1 MYWLQRS
8 NLQGEFM
15 INASRCVRQRT
26 GMVNVPRTVGRLGS
40 HPDNVLPLLLS
51 EINVV
56 APSD

>member
-1 MYWLQRS
+1 MQRS

-15 INASRCVRQRT
+15 INASGCVQQRM
-26 GMVNVPRTVGRLGS
+26 GMVSVPRTVGRLGS
-40 HPDNVLPLLLS
+40 HQDNVLPLLLS